1 MNKAII
7 ILLFLWTATC
17 FSLDSLKIGD
27 PAPRF
32 ALKDLSGKTVFLS
45 DYCGKLRSNSIE
57 PHVIV
62 LSFFTTWCI
71 PCQSEI
77 PILDKFYQDF
87 QNENV
92 RMFLIAAGEE
102 QKKIS
107 DFVAKKSINLPVL
120 LDNFLTT
127 SKNFKVVNQ
136 KGQMKV
142 PQLFIIDRNGFIAYR
157 QIGFQED
164 IDLRKMLVK
173 KVGSL
178 LN

>member
-1 MNKAII
+1 
-7 ILLFLWTATC
+7 
-17 FSLDSLKIGD
+17 
-27 PAPRF
+27 
-32 ALKDLSGKTVFLS
+32 
-45 DYCGKLRSNSIE
+45 
-57 PHVIV
+57 
-62 LSFFTTWCI
+62 
-71 PCQSEI
+71 
-77 PILDKFYQDF
+77 
-87 QNENV
+87 
-92 RMFLIAAGEE
+92 MFLIAAGEE